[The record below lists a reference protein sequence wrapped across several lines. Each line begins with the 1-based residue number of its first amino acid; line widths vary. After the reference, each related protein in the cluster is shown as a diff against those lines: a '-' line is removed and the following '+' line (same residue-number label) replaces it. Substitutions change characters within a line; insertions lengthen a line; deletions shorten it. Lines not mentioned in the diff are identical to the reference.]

1 MKENVWKFNVYK
13 VIHFKHWHA
22 GVLKKVNFILTIKIY
37 NVLSVGFIKYD
48 YRHNLFVRYL
58 FKKHFEDNVKMHH
71 ILVENNQFIFV
82 LKCLLSLVCD
92 VLTFD
97 NSKHHQTPKKAIY
110 FFYNKQPIILYTW
123 SCFRSLKHILIS
135 TFYYTFLRI

>member
-1 MKENVWKFNVYK
+1 M
-13 VIHFKHWHA
+13 
-22 GVLKKVNFILTIKIY
+22 
-37 NVLSVGFIKYD
+37 SVGFIKYD

-58 FKKHFEDNVKMHH
+58 FKKHFEDNVKKKKHH
-71 ILVENNQFIFV
+71 IPVENNQLIFV

-110 FFYNKQPIILYTW
+110 FLQLATSYTLHMDMFPF
-123 SCFRSLKHILIS
+123 SQAYLDKYFFMIQFSESNSLHQNL
-135 TFYYTFLRI
+135 TR